1 MFQPEGSNGSVD
13 ERLMVFEPTVVNRGI
28 ESSYFVEYLP
38 TNQINDDGP
47 IEFAIPPSGSMYID
61 FSKTTMCIKAKIV
74 KADGTNLGPKDV
86 VTPINLFFHTM
97 FQQVDTYL
105 QQKLISSS
113 STNYSYKAMLDTL
126 LFCGTDFHN
135 TALQSQLFYKD
146 TAGAHNN
153 VLTTGL
159 PINQGFIRRNLLAQ
173 QSKEFDMEGP
183 ILSDIFQI
191 DKYLI
196 NGLEVRVKLWP
207 QKNNFR
213 LMWEKATESY
223 KVKIISACIKV
234 FYINVSPGVILGHA
248 EALKHTNA
256 RYHYFKSDI
265 KTYTIAA
272 GSFNVNLD
280 DIFQGSI
287 PSRAIVCMVKS
298 SAYAGKHNENPMK
311 FDHFNLDFIGTYIN
325 GESKPFKPLQ
335 PNFSTTNGQQYIK
348 AYQTLLPSIKG
359 HQGSIVITRL
369 DYPLGYTIFV
379 FDNNQHNEK
388 DKFPIVRHGNFRIEA
403 HFSSGLSE
411 AVNIIVYGQFPSV
424 LEVDSARNV
433 LL

>member
-61 FSKTTMCIKAKIV
+61 FSKTTMCIKAKII

-173 QSKEFDMEGP
+173 QSKEFDMEGQ

-213 LMWEKATESY
+213 LVWEKATESY
-223 KVKIISACIKV
+223 KVKIISAC
-234 FYINVSPGVILGHA
+234 
-248 EALKHTNA
+248 
-256 RYHYFKSDI
+256 
-265 KTYTIAA
+265 
-272 GSFNVNLD
+272 
-280 DIFQGSI
+280 
-287 PSRAIVCMVKS
+287 RA
-298 SAYAGKHNENPMK
+298 Y
-311 FDHFNLDFIGTYIN
+311 
-325 GESKPFKPLQ
+325 
-335 PNFSTTNGQQYIK
+335 
-348 AYQTLLPSIKG
+348 KG
-359 HQGSIVITRL
+359 FLH
-369 DYPLGYTIFV
+369 
-379 FDNNQHNEK
+379 
-388 DKFPIVRHGNFRIEA
+388 
-403 HFSSGLSE
+403 
-411 AVNIIVYGQFPSV
+411 
-424 LEVDSARNV
+424 
-433 LL
+433 